1 MATRGAAAAFVIWK
15 HRNNPSLRS
24 ISSHHFYPIF
34 KPQII
39 PKGCRYQIRAI
50 QGESVDRGTQS
61 KNNDEPKPTP
71 ENWKIKML
79 YDGDCPLCMRE
90 VNMLKERNEEYGT
103 IKFVDISSNDYSP
116 QENQGLD
123 YKTVMGQIHAIQ
135 SEGNVVTGVEAF
147 RKLYEL
153 VGLGWVYSITKFE
166 PVKPLSC
173 KLDFSRIVPLLS
185 YLVLRSWITYDYS
198 QIGKVA
204 DAVYDFWAKYR
215 LQVTGRPPIEAILE
229 ARKKNKGLQHLVFE
243 TGGEASELK
252 SINNSM
258 VQKVAAPSILEELD
272 LREYEDHITRPPD
285 YMECPIQVTRSWG
298 CKVVRDERSM
308 LILDHTGLVQPHD
321 YLMMFMNVSL

>member
-61 KNNDEPKPTP
+61 KNNDEPKPKP

-116 QENQGLD
+116 QENQGLN

-135 SEGNVVTGVEAF
+135 SDGNVVTGVE
-147 RKLYEL
+147 
-153 VGLGWVYSITKFE
+153 
-166 PVKPLSC
+166 
-173 KLDFSRIVPLLS
+173 
-185 YLVLRSWITYDYS
+185 
-198 QIGKVA
+198 IGKVA

-229 ARKKNKGLQHLVFE
+229 ARKKNKVE
-243 TGGEASELK
+243 TCG
-252 SINNSM
+252 NS
-258 VQKVAAPSILEELD
+258 KA
-272 LREYEDHITRPPD
+272 
-285 YMECPIQVTRSWG
+285 
-298 CKVVRDERSM
+298 CK
-308 LILDHTGLVQPHD
+308 T
-321 YLMMFMNVSL
+321 